1 MTKLYVAEY
10 PGPGALPSG
19 DSNINALPV
28 PPTAEQVIDSTAT
41 TGGIATLGAITAGT
55 LYTNG
60 SYTNVPLTGGTGS
73 GATANITVA
82 GGGVTA
88 VTLVNPGLGYT
99 VADALSATAANL
111 GGTGSGFSIPV
122 ATITHVSAGFQQSTT
137 LVEVS
142 ADGICSI
149 AWGVNPIAT
158 VNNCRLV
165 AGERKLVRV
174 PQVAQTVNAPAVPGF
189 RVSVIT
195 NT

>member
-1 MTKLYVAEY
+1 MPSLYVAEY
-10 PGPGALPSG
+10 IGPGALPSG
-19 DSNINALPV
+19 DSNINAMPV
-28 PPTAEQVIDSTAT
+28 PPTAEQKLNIAAT

-60 SYTNVPLTGGTGS
+60 VYSNVPLTGGTGS

-88 VTLVNPGLGYT
+88 VTLVNPGNGYT
-99 VADALSATAANL
+99 AADALSATAANL

-122 ATITHVSAGFQQSTT
+122 ATITVVSAAFQPSTT

-142 ADGICSI
+142 TDAICSL
-149 AWGVNPIAT
+149 AWGVNPVAT
-158 VNNCRLV
+158 VNNMRLV

-174 PQVAQTVNAPAVPGF
+174 PQVAAASGIAPPGF